1 MRKIAAI
8 TLGVALALVGTA
20 ALAARNS
27 SGVYSL
33 PSGNPVVSGTVIT
46 KTWANATLGDLASE
60 VSSSLDRSGRGGMLA
75 PLRVPDG
82 SAPAPTLSF
91 TNETGT
97 GLRRAGAGDLRIG
110 VLGADT
116 LKVTASGADVVRGD
130 LTLPAAATQSV
141 LKSGGVLAVGT
152 SDDQEVQ
159 LVRNGVIGMALH
171 AGAEPWFGGHRLTN
185 IGTPTATDDA
195 ATKGYVDGSAPTA
208 LTLVGGFTGSPT
220 YWKDVFGIVH
230 LFGTITQG
238 GAGGLVK
245 FASLPAG
252 YMPTAERRFPVVTL
266 TGVITYVRIQPTTG
280 DMSVNTL
287 GGGEVDCLDG
297 ITFKP

>member
-185 IGTPTATDDA
+185 IGTPTAPDDA
-195 ATKGYVDGSAPTA
+195 ATKDYVDAAYVVAGRVSAAGAVVSQRGPVTA
-208 LTLVGGFTGSPT
+208 SATRSGAGVYVVTVTGFTV
-220 YWKDVFGIVH
+220 DGIV
-230 LFGTITQG
+230 LLTAETGNPVLNRVCSAYNMVDGFTITCWANG
-238 GAGGLVK
+238 GA
-245 FASLPAG
+245 F
-252 YMPTAERRFPVVTL
+252 TDTPVHFVVMKL
-266 TGVITYVRIQPTTG
+266 
-280 DMSVNTL
+280 
-287 GGGEVDCLDG
+287 
-297 ITFKP
+297 